1 MELTLETIRA
11 AHARIAPYIVQTPLL
26 RLPALDDALGCE
38 VYAKAE
44 CMQRTGAFKLRGAMT
59 VSYTHLTLPTIL
71 RV

>member
-38 VYAKAE
+38 VYPRLSVCSARAHSS
-44 CMQRTGAFKLRGAMT
+44 CAAR
-59 VSYTHLTLPTIL
+59 
-71 RV
+71 

>member
-26 RLPALDDALGCE
+26 RLPALDEALGCE

-44 CMQRTGAFKLRGAMT
+44 CMQRTARSSCAA
-59 VSYTHLTLPTIL
+59 
-71 RV
+71 R

>member
-38 VYAKAE
+38 VYASA
-44 CMQRTGAFKLRGAMT
+44 CSARARSSCAA
-59 VSYTHLTLPTIL
+59 
-71 RV
+71 R

>member
-44 CMQRTGAFKLRGAMT
+44 CMQRTGAVSGMT
-59 VSYTHLTLPTIL
+59 MQACVPK
-71 RV
+71 RCAA